1 MADGGL
7 SEKRKRPERPGGE
20 TVASATTCPTLFI
33 AKKASSKLLNV
44 PPPGVGS
51 PLEAIV
57 LSVPPAGDKNKPVV
71 AVEDCAQKD
80 ASPLSL
86 SVRGTATNTSALR
99 SGSGSPARIMSL
111 SASLNIPPAPGNM
124 PAPNI
129 TWPTLLIS
137 GNDAC
142 ENFGSRMT
150 ASPSPAIRPI
160 LPPGDK

>member
-33 AKKASSKLLNV
+33 ARKASAKLLNA
-44 PPPGVGS
+44 PPPGEGS

-57 LSVPPAGDKNKPVV
+57 LSVPTAGDKNKPVV
-71 AVEDCAQKD
+71 AVEDCAQKA

-86 SVRGTATNTSALR
+86 GAGGTPMNASAPP

-129 TWPTLLIS
+129 IWPTLLIT

-142 ENFGSRMT
+142 QNFGSRMT
-150 ASPSPAIRPI
+150 GSPCPAIRPI
-160 LPPGDK
+160 

>member
-86 SVRGTATNTSALR
+86 SVKGRPMNTAAPR
-99 SGSGSPARIMSL
+99 SGSGSPARITSL
-111 SASLNIPPAPGNM
+111 SASLNIPPVPGNM
-124 PAPNI
+124 LTPNI

-137 GNDAC
+137 GENAC
-142 ENFGSRMT
+142 QNFGSRMT
-150 ASPSPAIRPI
+150 ESPCPAIRLI
-160 LPPGDK
+160 